1 MRIDK
6 IRQNNK
12 NVPSR
17 FRIGTPGGDEMAIL
31 STLMDI
37 SETLAII
44 ADEMGS
50 FDFCRTAYT
59 GDKDN
64 ADGK

>member
-1 MRIDK
+1 MRIDE

-44 ADEMGS
+44 ADELHQGE
-50 FDFCRTAYT
+50 D
-59 GDKDN
+59 DEN
-64 ADGK
+64 GK

>member
-1 MRIDK
+1 MRSSEVK
-6 IRQNNK
+6 QNNK
-12 NVPSR
+12 NIPSR

-44 ADEMGS
+44 ADEIGS
-50 FDFCRTAYT
+50 ADFCRISYQ
-59 GDKDN
+59 GEDNN